1 LSLLRLG
8 KQDRMKVLFVASECV
23 PFVKTGGLADV
34 AGALPGALAALDI
47 PGGIEVRVLL
57 PAYPAVKAALPK
69 NAKTVVLGKTA
80 KDKGPGEN
88 LWGGQARLLAAKA
101 PKGKLGGFDVIA
113 LDAPQLF
120 DRPGNPY
127 LGPDGKDWPD
137 NHLRY
142 GALARAAA
150 RIALEGIG
158 GWRPDVVHCHDWQ
171 AGLVPAYLKLGASGK
186 DPSGKGAPPCV
197 LTIHNIAFQGLFPR
211 STMAALGLPESG
223 FTHEGFEFFGQVGFL
238 KAGLT
243 YADRITTVSPTYAQE
258 LTTPAFGM
266 GLEGVIAQRRAELSG
281 ILNGIDLELW
291 NPESD
296 ASLAAPYTAA
306 SPGAKTKNRTA
317 LAERF
322 RLDPKMKGPLF
333 CVVSRLTRQK
343 GLDLLLEA
351 LPHLLWRGAGLALL
365 GAGDGDLESG
375 FAAAARDNPGRV
387 GVVVG
392 YDEPLSHLMQGGAD
406 AILVPS
412 RFEPCG
418 LTQLYGLRYGTLPVV
433 AHTGGLADTVI
444 DANAAALQAGVAT
457 GFQFAPVTTA
467 ALIEAIDR
475 CCDAFA
481 DKKTWRAMMRRAM
494 KHPVGWQT
502 SAMAYA
508 RVYSEVLQ
516 ARQEAGA

>member
-1 LSLLRLG
+1 
-8 KQDRMKVLFVASECV
+8 MKVLFVASECV

-34 AGALPGALAALDI
+34 VGALPAALAEA
-47 PGGIEVRVLL
+47 GIEVRVLL

-69 NAKTVVLGKTA
+69 NAKTVMLGKTA
-80 KDKGPGEN
+80 TPKLPGGP
-88 LWGGQARLLAAKA
+88 ARLLAAKA
-101 PKGKLGGFDVIA
+101 PKGKAGGFDVIA
-113 LDAPQLF
+113 LDAPQF
-120 DRPGNPY
+120 YDRPGNPY

-142 GALARAAA
+142 GALCHAAA
-150 RIALEGIG
+150 RIAREGIG

-171 AGLVPAYLKLGASGK
+171 AGLVPAYLKLTGEDAG
-186 DPSGKGAPPCV
+186 PPAV

-211 STMAALGLPESG
+211 STMTALGLPESG
-223 FTHEGFEFFGQVGFL
+223 FTPGGFEFFGQVGFL

-243 YADRITTVSPTYAQE
+243 YAERITTVSPTYARE

-266 GLEGVIAQRRAELSG
+266 GLEGVIAQRRAALTG
-281 ILNGIDLELW
+281 ILNGIDLEVW

-296 ASLAAPYTAA
+296 AHLAAPYSAA
-306 SPGAKTKNRTA
+306 KIAGKARNRRA

-322 RLDPKMKGPLF
+322 RLDIDSNAPLF

-365 GAGDGDLESG
+365 GSGDADLEAG
-375 FAAAARDNPGRV
+375 FAKAARDNPGRV
-387 GVVVG
+387 GVVIG

-433 AHTGGLADTVI
+433 ARTGGLADTVI

-467 ALIEAIDR
+467 ALIDALDR
-475 CCDAFA
+475 TCDAFA

-494 KHPVGWQT
+494 KHPVGWET
-502 SAMAYA
+502 SAAAYA
-508 RVYSEVLQ
+508 EIYEDLLRTTQEV
-516 ARQEAGA
+516 GA

>member
-1 LSLLRLG
+1 
-8 KQDRMKVLFVASECV
+8 MKVLFVASECV

-34 AGALPGALAALDI
+34 VGALPGALAAE
-47 PGGIEVRVLL
+47 GIEVRVLL

-69 NAKTVVLGKTA
+69 NAKTVVLGKSA
-80 KDKGPGEN
+80 KGRGADNK
-88 LWGGQARLLAAKA
+88 LAGGQARLLAAKV
-101 PKGKLGGFDVIA
+101 KGVNVIA
-113 LDAPQLF
+113 LDAPPLF

-142 GALARAAA
+142 GALSQAAA
-150 RIALEGIG
+150 RIARDGLG

-171 AGLVPAYLKLGASGK
+171 AGLVPAYLKLAGEG
-186 DPSGKGAPPCV
+186 PAPPCV
-197 LTIHNIAFQGLFPR
+197 VTIHNIAFQGLFPR
-211 STMAALGLPESG
+211 TTLTALGLPEGG
-223 FTHEGFEFFGQVGFL
+223 FTHTGFEFFGQVGFL
-238 KAGLT
+238 KAGLS
-243 YADRITTVSPTYAQE
+243 YAERITTVSPTYAQE
-258 LTTPAFGM
+258 LTTPEFGM
-266 GLEGVIAQRRAELSG
+266 GLEGVIAQRRGALTG
-281 ILNGIDLELW
+281 ILNGIDLEVW

-296 ASLAAPYTAA
+296 PALAAPYAAGRMASVTAGKA
-306 SPGAKTKNRTA
+306 QNRRA

-322 RLDPKMKGPLF
+322 RLDAGMKGPLF

-365 GAGDGDLESG
+365 GAGEADLEAG
-375 FAAAARDNPGRV
+375 FAAAERDNPGRI
-387 GVVVG
+387 GVVIG

-433 AHTGGLADTVI
+433 ARTGGLADTVI

-457 GFQFAPVTTA
+457 GFQFAPATTA
-467 ALIEAIDR
+467 ALIAALDR

-481 DKKTWRAMMRRAM
+481 EKKTWNAMLRRAM
-494 KHPVGWQT
+494 KHAVGWQT
-502 SAMAYA
+502 SAAAYA
-508 RVYSEVLQ
+508 RIYRELLET
-516 ARQEAGA
+516 RQEAGA